1 MDIEIFHTRWYIYF
15 EKERCL
21 LAKIRVVLVED
32 HAVVRQS
39 LRQFLNRARDL
50 EVVGEA
56 GDGEQGVRVATELK
70 PDVIVM
76 DMAMPKVN
84 GIEATRR
91 IKKLC
96 PSSAVLALTA
106 YDYDQYVFALLEA
119 GAAGYLLKDVSGSEL
134 MDAIRAVHRGDS
146 VLHPAI
152 ARKVL
157 AQFKQLAVKPGKEY
171 TSGLLT
177 EKEIEVLKRAAK
189 GMSNKDI
196 ASELFVSVRTIKT
209 HLKNIFNK
217 LGVTSRTETMVH
229 ALKEGWFDLDDI
241 APD

>member
-1 MDIEIFHTRWYIYF
+1 VLRFSTSGGIFIF
-15 EKERCL
+15 ERERCL

-32 HAVVRQS
+32 HVVVRQS
-39 LRQFLNRARDL
+39 LRQFLDRAGDL

-56 GDGEQGVRVATELK
+56 GDGEEGVRVATELK
-70 PDVIVM
+70 PDVIIM

-91 IKKLC
+91 IKQLC
-96 PSSAVLALTA
+96 PGSAVLALTA

-146 VLHPAI
+146 VLHPTI

-157 AQFKQLAVKPGKEY
+157 KRFKQLAVKPGKEP

-196 ASELFVSVRTIKT
+196 AKDLFVSVRTIET
-209 HLKNIFNK
+209 HLGSIFNK
-217 LGVTSRTETMVH
+217 LGVASRTEAVVH
-229 ALKEGWFDLDDI
+229 ALKEGWFALDDL

>member
-1 MDIEIFHTRWYIYF
+1 
-15 EKERCL
+15 

-32 HAVVRQS
+32 HVVVRQS
-39 LRQFLNRARDL
+39 LRQFLNRATDL

-56 GDGEQGVRVATELK
+56 GDGEEGVRLATELK

-91 IKKLC
+91 IKQLC
-96 PSSAVLALTA
+96 PSIAVLALTA

-146 VLHPAI
+146 VLHPTI

-157 AQFKQLAVKPGKEY
+157 KQFKQLAVKPGKEP

-196 ASELFVSVRTIKT
+196 ANDLFVSVRTIET
-209 HLKNIFNK
+209 YLGSIFNK
-217 LGVTSRTETMVH
+217 LGVASRTEAVVH
-229 ALKEGWFDLDDI
+229 ALKEGWFTLDDL

>member
-1 MDIEIFHTRWYIYF
+1 MDVEVFHIKWYICF
-15 EKERCL
+15 GEKRCVL
-21 LAKIRVVLVED
+21 DKIRVVLVED
-32 HAVVRQS
+32 HVVVRQS
-39 LRQFLNRARDL
+39 LRQFLNRASDL
-50 EVVGEA
+50 EVIGEA
-56 GDGEQGVRVATELK
+56 GDGEEAVRVATKLE

-76 DMAMPKVN
+76 DVAMPNIN
-84 GIEATRR
+84 GIEATKR
-91 IKKLC
+91 IKRLC
-96 PSSAVLALTA
+96 PSCAVLALTA

-146 VLHPAI
+146 VLHPTI

-157 AQFKQLAVKPGKEY
+157 AQFKQFAVKSGKEY

-196 ASELFVSVRTIKT
+196 ANELFVSVRTVET
-209 HLKNIFNK
+209 YLGSIFDK
-217 LGVTSRTETMVH
+217 LGVASRTEAVVH
-229 ALKEGWFDLDDI
+229 ALKEGWFALDDL

>member
-1 MDIEIFHTRWYIYF
+1 VVYLFW
-15 EKERCL
+15 EKRCL
-21 LAKIRVVLVED
+21 LYKIRVVLVED
-32 HAVVRQS
+32 HVVVRQS
-39 LRQFLNRARDL
+39 LRQFLNRASNL

-56 GDGEQGVRVATELK
+56 GDGEQAVRVATELK

-76 DMAMPKVN
+76 DVAMPNVN
-84 GIEATRR
+84 GVEATRR

-134 MDAIRAVHRGDS
+134 IDAIQAVHRGDS
-146 VLHPAI
+146 VLHPTI

-157 AQFKQLAVKPGKEY
+157 KQFKQLALKPGKEY
-171 TSGLLT
+171 VSGLLT

-196 ASELFVSVRTIKT
+196 AKGLFVSVRTVET
-209 HLKNIFNK
+209 YLRSIFDK
-217 LGVTSRTETMVH
+217 LGVASRTEAVVH
-229 ALKEGWFDLDDI
+229 ALKEGWLILDDLTQ
-241 APD
+241 D